1 MLVKVKDGMIGYY
14 GHLRRYGVGAKD
26 RKAADVFE
34 IEPKA
39 FSSKWMVKVGNE
51 EVEMSGEGEDPAEKR
66 GRGRPKKDE
75 VVATAYTT

>member
-26 RKAADVFE
+26 KKVADIFE
-34 IEPKA
+34 IEPKE
-39 FSSKWMVKVGNE
+39 FSGKWMVKIGNE
-51 EVEMSGEGEDPAEKR
+51 ETQDISEEKR